1 MMLVA
6 ILVSLLAGFGAGYA
20 IRARRSRDRAER
32 HPFHRPYS
40 PTAFRQNNSLARAR
54 RAF

>member
-1 MMLVA
+1 MMLLA

-20 IRARRSRDRAER
+20 TRALRPRERTER

-40 PTAFRQNNSLARAR
+40 PTAFRQNSSLARAR

>member
-1 MMLVA
+1 MMLVV
-6 ILVSLLAGFGAGYA
+6 ILVSVLAGFAAGYA
-20 IRARRSRDRAER
+20 MRVWRPRER
-32 HPFHRPYS
+32 LERNPLHCPYS

>member
-6 ILVSLLAGFGAGYA
+6 ILISLFAGFAAGYA
-20 IRARRSRDRAER
+20 MRARRSRERVER

-40 PTAFRQNNSLARAR
+40 PVAFRQNNSLAKAR